1 MKHPNPLPTVSL
13 LSRIRA
19 APRPEFE
26 QALLR
31 VFVSVLIVTYML
43 WYLSHEHVASHD
55 RTYLLFAVVAFFTAA
70 ALIAVR
76 IVIAPELSVV
86 RRVFGMLVDN
96 SATTYSMIMMGEGG
110 AVIIGAYLFVA
121 LGNGFRFGRPY
132 LHASQAMACLGFA
145 LVLAI
150 SPFWSQHSAIGLG
163 FLITLAIV
171 PLYAGVLA
179 ERITEAKKRADE
191 ANAAKGRFLANV
203 SHEMRT
209 PLNGVLAMA
218 DLLRETQLSDAQ
230 KEIVETMT
238 TSAQLLLA
246 QIEDVLDISK
256 IEAGRV
262 AIENNAFALEELLKS
277 TINIVMPQ
285 ARFKDLL
292 LSLDLSPQLP
302 AYVRGD
308 IHHLRQVLLNLLANA
323 VKFTERGRVSLCV
336 STVTESQN
344 EVRVRFEIRDTGIGI
359 PKEKQSVIFEA
370 FAQADDSITRTYGGT
385 GLGTTIAKQ
394 LVSLMKGEIGV
405 ESVVGQGST
414 FWFELPFERSLGE
427 MTNRPGSELVL
438 QQPIRHLTASQRSA
452 ANVSRLRG
460 ASILVAEDNPT
471 NQRVTRLILES
482 VGHRPTIVQN
492 GEEAL
497 DALEHGRFD
506 VALFDLSMPI
516 LSGIQA
522 LRSYRFTSSKPIP
535 ILILS
540 ANVTPDII
548 AECRAAGCSEFVSK
562 PLRASALLDAVE
574 RHLPVDSA
582 ALSPHAP
589 RNDEAPAPSLIDTPI
604 IDSRVIAD
612 LENLSPDPTFVE
624 RLVLGFRSDADRILA
639 CITEALLARR
649 FEDARNGAHALKG
662 GAGSVG
668 ALQLMQLAARLETA
682 SHDTLLTKTD
692 SVIEELKS
700 ATGKALALLD
710 RHLDH
715 RRDHVVSGNQDC

>member
-1 MKHPNPLPTVSL
+1 MKLSNPLSTVSL

-43 WYLSHEHVASHD
+43 WYLSHEHVASPD

-76 IVIAPELSVV
+76 IVIAPGISVV
-86 RRVFGMLVDN
+86 RRALGMLVDN

-145 LVLAI
+145 LVLAT

-179 ERITEAKKRADE
+179 ERITEAKRRADE

-292 LSLDLSPQLP
+292 LSLDLSAQLP
-302 AYVRGD
+302 TYVRGD

-336 STVTESQN
+336 STVTESQS

-414 FWFELPFERSLGE
+414 FWFELPFETASGK

-438 QQPIRHLTASQRSA
+438 QQPVRHLTASQRSA

-548 AECRAAGCSEFVSK
+548 AECRAAGCAEFVSK
-562 PLRASALLDAVE
+562 PLRASVLLDAVE
-574 RHLPVDSA
+574 RHLAVDSA
-582 ALSPHAP
+582 APSPPAP
-589 RNDEAPAPSLIDTPI
+589 RNHEAPALSLIDTPI

-612 LENLSPDPTFVE
+612 LENLSPDPTFVG
-624 RLVLGFRSDADRILA
+624 RLVMGFRSDADRILA

-682 SHDTLLTKTD
+682 SHDTLQTKTG

-700 ATGKALALLD
+700 ATGQALALLD